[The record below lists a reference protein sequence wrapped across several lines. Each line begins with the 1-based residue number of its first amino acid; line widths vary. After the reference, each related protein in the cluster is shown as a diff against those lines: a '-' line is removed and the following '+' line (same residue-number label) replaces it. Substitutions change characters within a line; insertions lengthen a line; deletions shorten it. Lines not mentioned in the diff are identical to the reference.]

1 MAKGNE
7 QISLLTKEGYEKIRE
22 EIEYREKEVR
32 SELSETLNEM
42 RSQGDLSEND
52 GYSLAV
58 EENEQNE
65 EEISRLKELLKN
77 SKIVKNP
84 GKNKVTVGNI
94 VTISCD
100 GQKNRVYTI
109 VGEDNA
115 NPLENRI
122 SYKSP
127 IGEALIGKKVGDKFS
142 LNTPKGEIECQIESI
157 E

>member
-1 MAKGNE
+1 MSKDN
-7 QISLLTKEGYEKIRE
+7 QITNLLTKEGYEKIRE
-22 EIEYREKEVR
+22 EIEYREKTVR
-32 SELSETLNEM
+32 TDIGNTLNEM

-52 GYSLAV
+52 GYTLAV
-58 EENEQNE
+58 EENEENE
-65 EEISRLKELLKN
+65 KEISRLKELLKN
-77 SKIVKNP
+77 SKIVKRK
-84 GKNKVTVGNI
+84 GKTKVTVGNK

-100 GQKNRVYTI
+100 GQKNREYTI
-109 VGEDNA
+109 VGEDHA

-127 IGEALIGKKVGDKFS
+127 IGKALIGRKVGEKFS